1 MCAAQGGVMDTAK
14 KPTAIVTGGAGDIG
28 SAIARSLGLSGWD
41 LWILDIRDEEFGNK
55 KAQEIAA
62 FSGASVHYKKVDQCD
77 ATAMQAAV
85 DAVDGLSL
93 MVVTAATV
101 KAQPFLE
108 IELDAWKKQ
117 IDLNLTGSFIA
128 SQIAAKKMAKEK
140 TKGQIIFISSWVAE
154 RPWPEITAY
163 TSSKAGVN
171 QLMRQLALELA
182 PLGIRANAIAPGIVK
197 AGLAKNQLENEPA
210 YAARVATAIPLGE
223 LQEAT
228 DIAQAVAF
236 MASPAAST
244 MTGSVMTIDGGCTL
258 GQIR

>member
-1 MCAAQGGVMDTAK
+1 MDTAK
-14 KPTAIVTGGAGDIG
+14 RPTAIITGGAGDIG
-28 SAIARSLGLSGWD
+28 SAIARSLGLSGWN
-41 LWILDIRDEEFGNK
+41 LWLMDIRDEEFGEK
-55 KAQEIAA
+55 KASEIAA
-62 FSGASVHYKKVDQCD
+62 FTGASVHYKKVDQCD
-77 ATAMQAAV
+77 EHAMRLAV
-85 DAVDGLSL
+85 EQVRDLSL
-93 MVVTAATV
+93 MVITAATV

-108 IELDAWKKQ
+108 IDVDAWRKQ

-128 SQIAAKKMAKEK
+128 SQLAAKSMLSNNI
-140 TKGQIIFISSWVAE
+140 KGQVIFISSWVAE

-163 TSSKAGVN
+163 TASKAGVN

-182 PLGIRANAIAPGIVK
+182 DKGIRANAIAPGIVK

-244 MTGSVMTIDGGCTL
+244 MTGSVLTIDGGCTL

>member
-1 MCAAQGGVMDTAK
+1 MDTAK
-14 KPTAIVTGGAGDIG
+14 RPTAIVTGGAGDIG
-28 SAIARSLGLSGWD
+28 SAIARSLGLAGWD
-41 LWILDIRDEEFGNK
+41 LWIMDIRDEEFGNK
-55 KAQEIAA
+55 KAQEIAS
-62 FSGASVHYKKVDQCD
+62 FSGAKVHYQKVDQCD
-77 ATAMQAAV
+77 EKAMTAAV
-85 DAVDGLSL
+85 SAVDDLSL
-93 MVVTAATV
+93 MVITAATV

-117 IDLNLTGSFIA
+117 IELNLTGSFIA
-128 SQIAAKKMAKEK
+128 SQLAAKKMAKEK
-140 TKGQIIFISSWVAE
+140 IKGHIIFISSWVAE

-163 TSSKAGVN
+163 TASKAGVN

>member
-1 MCAAQGGVMDTAK
+1 MDTAK
-14 KPTAIVTGGAGDIG
+14 RPTAIITGGAGDIG
-28 SAIARSLGLSGWD
+28 SAIARSLGLSGWN
-41 LWILDIRDEEFGNK
+41 LWLMDIRDEEFGEK
-55 KAQEIAA
+55 KASEIAA
-62 FSGASVHYKKVDQCD
+62 FTSASVHYKKVDQCD
-77 ATAMQAAV
+77 ENAMRLAV
-85 DAVDGLSL
+85 DQVKDLSL
-93 MVVTAATV
+93 MVITAATV

-108 IELDAWKKQ
+108 IDVDAWRKQ

-128 SQIAAKKMAKEK
+128 SQLAAKSMLSNNI
-140 TKGQIIFISSWVAE
+140 KGQIIFISSWVAE

-163 TSSKAGVN
+163 TASKAGVN

-182 PLGIRANAIAPGIVK
+182 DRGIRANAIAPGIVK

-244 MTGSVMTIDGGCTL
+244 MTGSVLTIDGGCTL

>member
-1 MCAAQGGVMDTAK
+1 MDTAK
-14 KPTAIVTGGAGDIG
+14 RPTAIITGGAGDIG
-28 SAIARSLGLSGWD
+28 SAIARSLGLSGWN
-41 LWILDIRDEEFGNK
+41 LWLMDIRDEEFGEK
-55 KAQEIAA
+55 KASEIAA
-62 FSGASVHYKKVDQCD
+62 FTGASVHYKKVDQCD
-77 ATAMQAAV
+77 ENAMRLAV
-85 DAVDGLSL
+85 DQVKDLSL
-93 MVVTAATV
+93 MVITAATV

-108 IELDAWKKQ
+108 IDVDAWRKQ

-128 SQIAAKKMAKEK
+128 SQLAAKSMLSNNI
-140 TKGQIIFISSWVAE
+140 KGQIIFISSWVAE

-163 TSSKAGVN
+163 TASKAGVN

-182 PLGIRANAIAPGIVK
+182 DKGIRANAIAPGIVK

-244 MTGSVMTIDGGCTL
+244 MTGSVLTIDGGCTL

>member
-1 MCAAQGGVMDTAK
+1 
-14 KPTAIVTGGAGDIG
+14 
-28 SAIARSLGLSGWD
+28 
-41 LWILDIRDEEFGNK
+41 LDIRDEEFGNK

-62 FSGASVHYKKVDQCD
+62 GSGSKVHYKKVDQCD
-77 ATAMQAAV
+77 ESAMSAAV
-85 DAVDGLSL
+85 NAVEDLSL
-93 MVVTAATV
+93 MVITAATV

-117 IDLNLTGSFIA
+117 IELNLTGSFIA
-128 SQIAAKKMAKEK
+128 SQLAAKKMVSNK

-163 TSSKAGVN
+163 TASKAGVN

-210 YAARVATAIPLGE
+210 YAARVATAIPLGD